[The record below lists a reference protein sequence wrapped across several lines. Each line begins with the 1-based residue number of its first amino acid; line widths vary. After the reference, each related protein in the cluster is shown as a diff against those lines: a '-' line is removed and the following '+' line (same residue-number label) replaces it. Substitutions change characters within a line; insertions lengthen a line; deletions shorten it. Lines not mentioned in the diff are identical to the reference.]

1 MTNLVKG
8 LLNASKK
15 HILHTPKKVEEK
27 EGLMTEKLI
36 EELESDGFAIVEN
49 LMEPDLLIQISKEL
63 NSEFKKTPLCQG
75 DFYGWN
81 TKRFGSLF
89 TKAPSTQKL
98 ALHSK
103 VLPVLDHILGP
114 NCDWYQLNV
123 AQAVRILPG
132 SMQQPPHRDQEMWPC
147 QKDFEYMVN
156 VMWAIDDFTEEN
168 GATIVY
174 PRSHT
179 TSEAFDYDNFQWKN
193 AEPRFAEMP
202 KGSALVFLGS
212 LIHGG
217 GANISLAGRT
227 GIIMSYSL
235 GWLKGSEN
243 QFLTYPPE
251 VARTFPKEIQELLG
265 YKIHMPNLGGV
276 ESHCPSVLL
285 EEKIPDQLPAID
297 YFPPEI
303 QDVIDDMK
311 AQKLLAS

>member
-1 MTNLVKG
+1 M
-8 LLNASKK
+8 SD
-15 HILHTPKKVEEK
+15 P
-27 EGLMTEKLI
+27 LI
-36 EELESDGFAIVEN
+36 ETLESDGYVLIEN
-49 LMEPDLLIQISKEL
+49 LMEPNLLDRITDEL
-63 NSEFKKTPLCQG
+63 NYWFEKTPLSQG

-89 TKAPSTQKL
+89 TKAPATQQL
-98 ALHSK
+98 ALHPT
-103 VLPVLDHILGP
+103 VTPIMEHILGP

-132 SMQQPPHRDQEMWPC
+132 SMQQPPHRDQDMWPC
-147 QKDFEYMVN
+147 EKKFEYMVN

-174 PRSHT
+174 PKSHT
-179 TSEAFDYDNFQWKN
+179 TSEEFDYNTYDYKS
-193 AEPRFAEMP
+193 AKTEVAAMP

-217 GANISLAGRT
+217 GANKSLAGRT
-227 GIIMSYSL
+227 GIIFSYSL

-251 VARTFPKEIQELLG
+251 VAKTLPPGIQDLIG
-265 YKIHMPNLGGV
+265 YRIHMPNLGGI

-285 EEKIPDQLPAID
+285 KDSVPENLPAVD
-297 YFPPEI
+297 YFPKEI
-303 QDVIDDMK
+303 QDIIDNMK
-311 AQKLLAS
+311 AQNLLAS

>member
-1 MTNLVKG
+1 M
-8 LLNASKK
+8 
-15 HILHTPKKVEEK
+15 K
-27 EGLMTEKLI
+27 ENLI
-36 EELESDGFAIVEN
+36 EELERDGFVIIEN
-49 LMEPDLLIQISKEL
+49 LMESDLLQQISDEL
-63 NSEFKKTPLCQG
+63 NCSFKKTPRCKG

-81 TKRFGSLF
+81 TKRFGTIF
-89 TKAPSTQKL
+89 TKAPATQNL
-98 ALHSK
+98 ALHPTIT
-103 VLPVLDHILGP
+103 PVLDHILGP

-147 QKDFEYMVN
+147 KKDFEYMVN
-156 VMWAIDDFTEEN
+156 VMWAIDDFTEKN
-168 GATIVY
+168 GATVVY
-174 PRSHT
+174 PQSHT
-179 TSEAFDYDNFQWKN
+179 TSEAFDYDNFQWKT
-193 AEPRFAEMP
+193 AKSKFAEMP

-227 GIIMSYSL
+227 GIIMSYAL

-251 VARTFPKEIQELLG
+251 VARNFPKEIQELLG

-285 EEKIPDQLPAID
+285 EDNVPDNLPAVD
-297 YFPPEI
+297 YFPQEI
-303 QDVIDDMK
+303 QNVIDDMK
-311 AQKLLAS
+311 EQKLLAS